1 MKLCP
6 VCQAENTDDAAYC
19 QDCGADMSAAVPSAA
34 GVAVAVD
41 ATASAAP
48 AATAPEPDEAVA
60 AVVSSGPHLVV
71 VSTGQAHMLTKK
83 ETIVGREDP
92 TSNIFPDIDTSG
104 FGGLEG
110 GVSRKHAR
118 IYEQDGAYFV
128 EDLNSTNYTLVNK
141 EKVAPGTARQLA
153 AGDEI
158 RFGRVAFLFML

>member
-1 MKLCP
+1 
-6 VCQAENTDDAAYC
+6 
-19 QDCGADMSAAVPSAA
+19 
-34 GVAVAVD
+34 
-41 ATASAAP
+41 
-48 AATAPEPDEAVA
+48 
-60 AVVSSGPHLVV
+60 
-71 VSTGQAHMLTKK
+71 MLTKK
-83 ETIVGREDP
+83 ETIIGREDP

-141 EKVAPGTARQLA
+141 QKVVPGTACQLA